1 MALQQ
6 FTNLNFEDIKTSIK
20 DYLRQNSN
28 FSDMDFE
35 GSNLSVIINLLAYNS
50 YTTAYN
56 TNAVVNE
63 TFIDSAT
70 LRENVVSLARNIGYV
85 PRSKRA
91 ARMIVDYHMTGISTS
106 TNTITFQPGLIGN
119 GSVSNIN
126 FLFSIPEKV
135 TGTSFA
141 GESNGTIELFQGQY
155 LESRFVVNDSLPNQR
170 YILPNN
176 GVDTSTIR
184 VKVKENNSST
194 TADEYKLVDNIIGV
208 TSTSNIYLIQETT
221 DEKYEVLFGDGIF
234 GKKLSNGNVIEISY
248 IKTEGREGNGV
259 RRLVFSGTVTDE
271 DNITEQDVRTTII
284 PQFASQ
290 NGDDIEDVRSVRY
303 YAPRLYSSQHRAVT
317 ANDYEAIVPSVY
329 PNIESISAFG
339 GEELTPP
346 KYGRVYIAAKP
357 KNGSFLS
364 EFTKKQILSSLKNY
378 SVAGI
383 VPEIIDLK
391 FLYVELDTH
400 VYYNSNFVGDTQNLR
415 TDVINAMSVFASG
428 TELNKFGGRFK
439 YSKVLSL
446 IDRVSES
453 ITSNITTIRIRR
465 NLVAQ
470 LNVFSQYEICFDN
483 TFHRNESRYNIKST
497 GFNVSNVSGTVYFS
511 DQHTPNTEKG
521 KLFLFQI
528 DGDSTIKILST
539 TFGSVDYKKGE
550 VIIDTVNITGTV
562 LPDNIIEIQAIP
574 QSNDVLA
581 RKELYLQFDVS
592 NSNFFMREDPIS
604 TGANTSGTRYD
615 PQSSYSNGAKVRG
628 AIITSSASTSSL
640 VGYVNG
646 NPYYGP
652 FHFHPNT
659 GKKMVGAF
667 HVSSPHDTIYATKA
681 ESLGISADSA
691 AIDSSST
698 STSMTST
705 SSSSSPSS
713 SSSSS
718 SSGYGY

>member
-1 MALQQ
+1 M
-6 FTNLNFEDIKTSIK
+6 
-20 DYLRQNSN
+20 
-28 FSDMDFE
+28 
-35 GSNLSVIINLLAYNS
+35 V
-50 YTTAYN
+50 
-56 TNAVVNE
+56 
-63 TFIDSAT
+63 
-70 LRENVVSLARNIGYV
+70 
-85 PRSKRA
+85 
-91 ARMIVDYHMTGISTS
+91 VDYNITGITTT
-106 TNTITFQPGLIGN
+106 TNTITIQPGLIGN
-119 GSVSNIN
+119 GTVSNIN
-126 FLFSIPEKV
+126 YLFSIPEKV
-135 TGTSFA
+135 TGSSSDGSST
-141 GESNGTIELFQGQY
+141 GTMEVFQGQY
-155 LESRFVVNDSLPNQR
+155 LESKFVVNDSLPNQR

-176 GVDTSTIR
+176 SVDTSTIR
-184 VKVKENNSST
+184 INVKENNAST
-194 TADEYKLVDNIIGV
+194 TTTEYKLVDNIIGV

-234 GKKLSNGNVIEISY
+234 GQKLNNGNVIEISY
-248 IKTEGREGNGV
+248 IKTEGKEGNGV
-259 RRLVFSGTVTDE
+259 SRLLFAGTVVNENLATE
-271 DNITEQDVRTTII
+271 SGISAAIT
-284 PQFASQ
+284 PQYPAQ

-364 EFTKKQILSSLKNY
+364 QFTKKQILSSLKNY

-391 FLYVELDTH
+391 FLYVELDSH
-400 VYYNSNFVGDTQNLR
+400 VYYNANFVGDVQNLR
-415 TDVINAMSVFASG
+415 TDIISAMSSFASG

-446 IDRVSES
+446 IDRVSDS
-453 ITSNITTIRIRR
+453 ITSNITTIRMRR

-483 TFHRNESRYNIKST
+483 TFHRNESSYNVKST
-497 GFNVSNVSGTVYFS
+497 GFYISGVSGAVYFS
-511 DQHTPNTEKG
+511 DQHLSGDTGN
-521 KLFLFQI
+521 LFLFQL
-528 DGDSTIKILST
+528 DSDTNVKILST
-539 TFGSVDYKKGE
+539 SFGSVDYKKGE

-562 LPDNIIEIQAIP
+562 LSDNIIEIQAIP

-604 TGANTSGTRYD
+604 TGANTSGTRYN

-628 AIITSSASTSSL
+628 TIIVSSSSGTTL
-640 VGYVNG
+640 VGYVNSQ
-646 NPYYGP
+646 PYYG
-652 FHFHPNT
+652 
-659 GKKMVGAF
+659 AF
-667 HVSSPHDTIYATKA
+667 HTMPNGNRMTGSSHSSSSVLITSTPTTP
-681 ESLGISADSA
+681 
-691 AIDSSST
+691 IDSSS
-698 STSMTST
+698 STSMSLTNVQTST
-705 SSSSSPSS
+705 